1 MDSHLHPKNKVVA
14 KVLKNEVYD
23 IFGAGMKI
31 QSIGTERDPV
41 LAHQKRA
48 LFSAALS
55 AKGLAQQ
62 EPIMQRNIDLFVEKL
77 GLLGNTDK
85 GIDMAK
91 WFIYLGF
98 DILAEMAFGDSFGCV
113 QRGKFPWASRIAANR
128 AP

>member
-1 MDSHLHPKNKVVA
+1 MPNTRGVA
-14 KVLKNEVYD
+14 KVLKNEFYD
-23 IFGAGMKI
+23 MFGAGMKV

-55 AKGLAQQ
+55 AKGLAKQ
-62 EPIMQRNIDLFVEKL
+62 EPVMHKNIDVLVTKVGKL
-77 GLLGNTDK
+77 GSTEN

-98 DILAEMAFGDSFGCV
+98 DILGEMAFGESFGCV
-113 QRGKFPWASRIAANR
+113 QRGKLPSTLKTVANR